1 MEFRH
6 FEKRKKLKMQN
17 RENLKS
23 LNINSTI
30 YKTRLSLKFENR
42 KPYQPSNPGLV
53 SSFIPGTIIDIL
65 VKPGQDVKKGDELVI
80 LDAMKM
86 QNRLKS
92 AIDGKVKMIN
102 VKKGDKVSKGALILE
117 IVQLVQSE
125 PE

>member
-1 MEFRH
+1 M
-6 FEKRKKLKMQN
+6 
-17 RENLKS
+17 
-23 LNINSTI
+23 
-30 YKTRLSLKFENR
+30 
-42 KPYQPSNPGLV
+42 
-53 SSFIPGTIIDIL
+53 
-65 VKPGQDVKKGDELVI
+65 KPGQDVKKGDELVI

>member
-1 MEFRH
+1 
-6 FEKRKKLKMQN
+6 MQN

-23 LNINSTI
+23 LNINSTF
-30 YKTRLSLKFENR
+30 YKTWLSRKFVNR
-42 KPYQPSNPGLV
+42 KPYEPANPGLV

-65 VKPGQDVKKGDELVI
+65 VKPGQVVKKGDELII

-92 AIDGKVKMIN
+92 VIDGKVNIIS
-102 VKKGDKVSKGALILE
+102 VKKGDRVSKGELLLE
-117 IVQLVQSE
+117 IIKEGQSD